1 MWEDI
6 QESFPQNLTSTC
18 GAEVASGAL
27 CMLLIA
33 WSNQK
38 QQNLTTDPPVISKKY
53 FWFKMQPKTMESEPA
68 MKKLWRCQYLG
79 GGNSQLVLS
88 VTKKNSP
95 GSNTF
100 KLFLTWKKLETLNLS
115 SFVGSL
121 KNKNADLSG
130 SQEIFKTF
138 TCAKWSANP
147 PEELWCP
154 FWQMVH
160 HSKGLL
166 KILS

>member
-6 QESFPQNLTSTC
+6 QESFIQNLTSTC

-53 FWFKMQPKTMESEPA
+53 FWFKIFPKIMESEPA
-68 MKKLWRCQYLG
+68 MKKLWRCHYLG

-88 VTKKNSP
+88 VTKKTHLGP
-95 GSNTF
+95 T
-100 KLFLTWKKLETLNLS
+100 LS
-115 SFVGSL
+115 SCFWREKSWKRWIYPALWDPKKTKMQIYQDHRKYSKHLHVQSEAPTHL
-121 KNKNADLSG
+121 KSYDVLSG
-130 SQEIFKTF
+130 
-138 TCAKWSANP
+138 KWFITQKVS
-147 PEELWCP
+147 
-154 FWQMVH
+154 
-160 HSKGLL
+160 
-166 KILS
+166 